1 MRNAEPVI
9 HTEEFN
15 LASFPPSYPEIW
27 LTHFRALGG
36 ECWNLPPITAGIRGT
51 ALQLGLCHLLAEPQ
65 QGRAAPPAAG
75 TVIAPL
81 CGTSH
86 PEDVPDNGIGHC
98 ADTGTRK
105 GGV

>member
-36 ECWNLPPITAGIRGT
+36 ECWNLPPITAGLCEESVGLLCSWGCAICWQNPSK
-51 ALQLGLCHLLAEPQ
+51 AEQPHQLLGL
-65 QGRAAPPAAG
+65 
-75 TVIAPL
+75 
-81 CGTSH
+81 
-86 PEDVPDNGIGHC
+86 
-98 ADTGTRK
+98 
-105 GGV
+105 